1 MASDS
6 LEHLTTALR
15 HALSPARLG
24 SIADSKHLPH
34 AYQHATPFPHAVID
48 GLFPSS
54 LLAALSREIP
64 DQAAANA
71 GESAGGACKGAGGG
85 TYANARTLGN
95 SSADQWA
102 RRVRCWDGV
111 DKNGAGATIR
121 KQSVEDES
129 NMGPATLLTF
139 SQLRG
144 SSFAEFLSRIS
155 GIPGLVADPEY
166 FGSGI
171 HVTTRGGLLKVHA
184 DFNYHPKMRMRR
196 RVNVFLFIN
205 EDWPTDYGGDLELWD
220 RSMTRCAC
228 CVAP

>member
-85 TYANARTLGN
+85 TYANARTL
-95 SSADQWA
+95 W
-102 RRVRCWDGV
+102 
-111 DKNGAGATIR
+111 
-121 KQSVEDES
+121 
-129 NMGPATLLTF
+129 
-139 SQLRG
+139 
-144 SSFAEFLSRIS
+144 
-155 GIPGLVADPEY
+155 
-166 FGSGI
+166 
-171 HVTTRGGLLKVHA
+171 VT
-184 DFNYHPKMRMRR
+184 RR
-196 RVNVFLFIN
+196 R
-205 EDWPTDYGGDLELWD
+205 TSGRGA
-220 RSMTRCAC
+220 CA
-228 CVAP
+228 VGMG